1 MRIQQNYAIQN
12 SYNKIGLINFKQ
24 NNSSKD
30 YNTVSLNQAKKM
42 ADEHNKR
49 SSRNILL
56 SSVLGTAIGTAIG
69 VLTSKKKVKSGLIG
83 GSIGLISGCLV
94 GCMTN
99 THVSTL

>member
-12 SYNKIGLINFKQ
+12 RYNKIDLINFKQ
-24 NNSSKD
+24 NNSSID
-30 YNTVSLNQAKKM
+30 YNTISLNKASKM
-42 ADEHNKR
+42 AEEHNKR

-56 SSVLGTAIGTAIG
+56 SSVLGAATGTAIGT
-69 VLTSKKKVKSGLIG
+69 LTFKKKVKSGLIG
-83 GSIGLISGCLV
+83 GLIGLISGFLV